1 MKKILL
7 IEDDLEVSFIVEF
20 VLREAGYAVIL
31 INREILYTEIAAI
44 NPNLVIL
51 DYLLP
56 YALGDELCKTLKSRP
71 DTKHIPVLL
80 YSASN
85 FGPAVAREC
94 KADGFM
100 PKPFDIDQLLGAVKK
115 LAV

>member
-1 MKKILL
+1 ML
-7 IEDDLEVSFIVEF
+7 IEDDADTSYIIEFI
-20 VLREAGYAVIL
+20 LRDAGYAVIK

-71 DTKHIPVLL
+71 DTRHIPVLL
-80 YSASN
+80 YSASD
-85 FGPAVAREC
+85 FGPAVAKKCE
-94 KADGFM
+94 ADGFM